1 MATRR
6 DSERHLDVALRRLAI
21 ALACLTLAGTGAPA
35 LTAQSPDPAT
45 ALTLT
50 ATAHPPLPSAPE
62 QIWIAPAHS
71 SRALGTPLARGV
83 AELSADRA
91 DAAVPLLAQAAADPQ
106 LSGYQRYYHAL
117 ALTRAGRTNE
127 AAAAWAALDPAKL
140 DGALADAIRLKA
152 GSLAEAASD
161 FATARAHYE
170 ALGKGSTAPPDDV
183 LLRLGRTRLATND
196 RDGAIKA
203 FLRLHE
209 DFPLSTL
216 APEAAAQL
224 TTLGAWPDLKTDE
237 SFFKRELARAE
248 RLFAARRYAQ
258 ARDAFERL
266 QPAATSDHEELV
278 ALRLAESD
286 HYLKRHAAA
295 RTALAP
301 WVDKAR
307 RRAEARF
314 FYLTATR
321 ELGERA
327 EYVRLAD
334 ALVAEFPEET
344 WAEETLNNLATHYVL
359 VDEDRLAEETFKKL
373 LSAFPTGRHAPRAA
387 WRAGWFA
394 YRQGRHAEA
403 AELFEQAAQTFPRSD
418 YRPSWIYWAARSRDQ
433 LGDARIANRLY
444 GILVADY
451 MNSYYGRVAS
461 RTLTSRKVEP
471 MAMAATV
478 APPAGARA
486 EVRQAAAVRELPGNE
501 PIIRALIVH
510 GLYDDAIAEVEWA
523 QKQGGDT
530 PALQATLGLIH
541 SRKGD
546 LRRGI
551 NAVKRAYPQYL
562 AAGGESLPPDVLEV
576 LFPVAYW
583 SLIEKHA
590 VPKGLD
596 PYLIAALMAQESTFD
611 AKIRSHANAIGLMQ
625 VVPATGRRY
634 ARMLKIPRFSAAKLT
649 DPEINVRIG
658 TAYFADLVERFGG
671 AHHALASYN
680 AGPGAVARWIGEK
693 PGIARDEFIDD
704 IPYPETQN
712 YVKRILGTADDYRR
726 LYDGGG
732 GRLVHGPPG
741 TGVAS
746 PAKVVPAKATPKKP
760 AAKTP
765 AKKVS
770 RRADQN

>member
-1 MATRR
+1 MTAPW
-6 DSERHLDVALRRLAI
+6 RRLAI
-21 ALACLTLAGTGAPA
+21 ALASIALAATGAPA
-35 LTAQSPDPAT
+35 LTAQSADTAT

-62 QIWIAPAHS
+62 LIWIAPEYSPRTLA
-71 SRALGTPLARGV
+71 TPLARGV
-83 AELSADRA
+83 AALASGSADT
-91 DAAVPLLAQAAADPQ
+91 AVPLLAQAVGDPRMA
-106 LSGYQRYYHAL
+106 GYQRYYHAL
-117 ALTRAGRTNE
+117 ALTRAGRTTE
-127 AAAAWAALDPAKL
+127 AAAAWAALDVSKVG
-140 DGALADAIRLKA
+140 GALADSIRLRA
-152 GSLAEAASD
+152 GSFAEAAGD
-161 FATARAHYE
+161 FAVARAHYE
-170 ALGKGSTAPPDDV
+170 ALGKGTTAPPDEV
-183 LLRLGRTRLATND
+183 LLRLGRTRLATSD
-196 RDGAIKA
+196 RAGAIKA

-224 TTLGAWPDLKTDE
+224 TTLSAWPDLRTDE
-237 SFFKRELARAE
+237 GFFTRELARAE

-266 QPAATSDHEELV
+266 QPAAAGDHEELV

-295 RTALAP
+295 RAALAP
-301 WVDKAR
+301 WVQKAR

-327 EYVRLAD
+327 EYVRLAH
-334 ALVAEFPEET
+334 ALVAEFPGET
-344 WAEETLNNLATHYVL
+344 WAEETLNNLATHYIL
-359 VDEDRLAEETFKKL
+359 VDEDRLAEETFKRL
-373 LSAFPTGRHAPRAA
+373 LSAFPAGRHAPRAA

-403 AELFEQAAQTFPRSD
+403 TEIFEQAAQTFPRSD
-418 YRPSWIYWAARSRDQ
+418 YRPPWIYWAARSRDQ
-433 LGDARIANRLY
+433 LGDPRIANRLY

-451 MNSYYGRVAS
+451 QNSYYGRLAS
-461 RTLTSRKVEP
+461 GTLTSRKVEP
-471 MAMAATV
+471 MAIAATV
-478 APPAGARA
+478 APPAGMRD
-486 EVRQAAAVRELPGNE
+486 EVRRAAALRELPSNE
-501 PIIRALIVH
+501 PTIRALIAH

-523 QKQGGDT
+523 QKQGGDA

-551 NAVKRAYPQYL
+551 NAVKRAYPQYM

-576 LFPVAYW
+576 LFPMAYW

-611 AKIRSHANAIGLMQ
+611 AAIRSHANAIGLMQ
-625 VVPATGRRY
+625 VVPPTGRRY
-634 ARMLKIPRFSAAKLT
+634 AQMLKIPRFSAARLT

-658 TAYFADLVERFGG
+658 TAYFADLVKRFGG
-671 AHHALASYN
+671 THHALASYN

-693 PGIARDEFIDD
+693 PGVSRDEFIDD

-712 YVKRILGTADDYRR
+712 YVKRILGTAEDYRR

-732 GRLVHGPPG
+732 GRLVHGAPG
-741 TGVAS
+741 GGVAAPAKAV
-746 PAKVVPAKATPKKP
+746 PAKVTPRKPAAKKP
-760 AAKTP
+760 AAKKP
-765 AKKVS
+765 V
-770 RRADQN
+770 RRTGGPG